1 MTSQTTHV
9 TNALS
14 SEKSSIT
21 PASVTRWVRQNAV
34 YFALLVL
41 IIIFSI
47 KSPVFFSLANFLNI
61 GRQTTLVTVI
71 AAGMTFV
78 IIAGEID
85 LSIGAVL
92 ALSGVV
98 SAMTMQAT
106 DDSVFWGI
114 VTGVGTG
121 ALAGFITGLTTT
133 TLKIPSFLVSLGMLG
148 IARGI
153 ALMITDT
160 KAVPVESP
168 DFWAIFGEGSILGLP
183 APVFFTGLTV
193 LAMSY
198 LLHFMAF
205 GRRVYAVGGNAKAAR
220 YSGIDVTKVKTLTF
234 VLTGCLVGLAGL
246 ILTGRSHAA
255 RPDIAAGLELDV
267 LAAVILGGTSLF
279 GGRGTIIGTVLG
291 SLLIGVINNGL
302 TLLSFTSAAQL
313 VVKGLLIIT
322 AVAFSKER

>member
-1 MTSQTTHV
+1 MTTQTTLGIS
-9 TNALS
+9 ALS
-14 SEKSSIT
+14 AKDST
-21 PASVTRWVRQNAV
+21 VTLTSVIRWVRRYAV

-41 IIIFSI
+41 VVIFSI
-47 KSPVFFSLANFLNI
+47 ESPVFFSLANFLNI

-78 IIAGEID
+78 IISGEID

-92 ALSGVV
+92 ALSGVA

-106 DDSVFWGI
+106 DDNLLLGI
-114 VTGVGTG
+114 CAGIGTG
-121 ALAGFITGLTTT
+121 AFAGFITGFTTT

-160 KAVPVESP
+160 QAVPVENP
-168 DFWAIFGEGSILGLP
+168 TFWAIFGEGSILGMP
-183 APVFFTGLTV
+183 APVFFTALTV

-220 YSGIDVTKVKTLTF
+220 YSGINVTTIKTLSF
-234 VLTGCLVGLAGL
+234 VLTGCLVGLGGL

-302 TLLSFTSAAQL
+302 TLLSFTSASQL
-313 VVKGLLIIT
+313 VVKGILIIA